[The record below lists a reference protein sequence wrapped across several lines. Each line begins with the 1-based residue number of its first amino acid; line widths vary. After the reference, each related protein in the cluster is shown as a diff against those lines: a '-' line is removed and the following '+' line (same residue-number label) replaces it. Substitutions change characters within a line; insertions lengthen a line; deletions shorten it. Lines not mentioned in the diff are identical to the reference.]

1 MQETFHDHYTSIT
14 IGGKPICNL
23 QLADNIDLVG
33 NKDSELQDLTSRLA
47 DKATASGTEVSIGK
61 SKIMNNSMNKNN
73 SMNFKTSP
81 ADS

>member
-1 MQETFHDHYTSIT
+1 MTTTHPSPLVESPYA
-14 IGGKPICNL
+14 
-23 QLADNIDLVG
+23 ADNIDLVG

-47 DKATASGTEVSIGK
+47 DKATACGTEVSIGK